1 MERDRSLSSTFPLSL
16 MHHVDDR
23 RHTDHEPGGTLANVR
38 SNLLMLH
45 GKGVLHLE
53 SLLRHRLQLEVVFDL
68 FLRVPVAATGHAR
81 AHAAAVSVSPRQ
93 DARVVAHVMHR
104 SPMRPRNRMCVCSH
118 SYHVCSCCMGP
129 RHRHHRCQG
138 LFRCTRHGVGTSR
151 PSQHT
156 LVARLSASSCKSIR
170 TRMNHAHARS
180 WLAASES
187 ASSCKVHVHE

>member
-1 MERDRSLSSTFPLSL
+1 MERERGLSSTFPLSL
-16 MHHVDDR
+16 MHHVDDH

-93 DARVVAHVMHR
+93 YCTKMPVDHVMHP
-104 SPMRPRNRMCVCSH
+104 SPMRPRNRMCVCAIATTCAH
-118 SYHVCSCCMGP
+118 AAWG
-129 RHRHHRCQG
+129 
-138 LFRCTRHGVGTSR
+138 HGTATTVAKASSAAPGMEW
-151 PSQHT
+151 
-156 LVARLSASSCKSIR
+156 ARLGLLS
-170 TRMNHAHARS
+170 TRS
-180 WLAASES
+180 WLDCPRALA
-187 ASSCKVHVHE
+187 KVYVYVHE